1 MSIVENMTS
10 FNEEEEEECKY
21 IKTATHNYISEKAII
36 DNPKVVELKGK
47 SIIMDNCRLRGD
59 MMEQQSSQQRLGISI
74 GRYCWISKGC
84 IIRPSSL
91 LDGMMIPCR
100 IQNYVQIG
108 MNCIIEASWIG
119 NCTMI
124 GHNVILGKRSIIK
137 DNVVIR
143 SNTVIPPDMVIPP
156 FSYVQGSPAKI
167 CTTQTLPES
176 IALEC
181 MEQSI
186 TQFQTFSQQQQ

>member
-1 MSIVENMTS
+1 MSVTS
-10 FNEEEEEECKY
+10 FNEEECKY
-21 IKTATHNYISEKAII
+21 IKTATHNYISKDAII

-47 SIIMDNCRLRGD
+47 SIIMDGCRLRGD
-59 MMEQQSSQQRLGISI
+59 MMIPTEKQKQQQQQQRLGISI
-74 GRYCWISKGC
+74 GRYCWISKDC

-91 LDGMMIPCR
+91 LDVMIPCR

-108 MNCIIEASWIG
+108 MNCIIESSWIG
-119 NCTMI
+119 NCTII

-156 FSYVQGSPAKI
+156 FSYVQGCPAKI
-167 CTTQTLPES
+167 STTQTLPES

-186 TQFQTFSQQQQ
+186 TQFQSFSQQQQ